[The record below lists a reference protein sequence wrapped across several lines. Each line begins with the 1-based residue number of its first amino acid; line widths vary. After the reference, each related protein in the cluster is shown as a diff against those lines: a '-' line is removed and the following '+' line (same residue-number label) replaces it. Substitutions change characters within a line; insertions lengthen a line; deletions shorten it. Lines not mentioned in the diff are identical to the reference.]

1 MQGRRAQNATAKLQ
15 RQNWRTE
22 NARQKQAWKI
32 KGLKLWDQSAG
43 VENARLENAGGRI
56 AELRDILDQKKTKVE
71 NEGLEN
77 VGPKFLFS
85 QV

>member
-1 MQGRRAQNATAKLQ
+1 MQGRGAQNATAKLQ

-22 NARQKQAWKI
+22 NARQKQTWKI

-56 AELRDILDQKKTKVE
+56 AELRDILDQKNKGGE
-71 NEGLEN
+71 
-77 VGPKFLFS
+77 
-85 QV
+85 